1 MGHKRAKSEAGNGAV
16 CRTDELGRRKSGAP
30 ALVYWLLAFLASCW
44 CRTIASKE
52 QIRLSTFFLVRCF
65 LGGLV
70 CADYWRAEESGTL
83 SLGLIRSL
91 LGADNGRAIQ
101 SGTLSNGWSEI
112 FFVVCADSRRAEQSG
127 TL

>member
-1 MGHKRAKSEAGNGAV
+1 M
-16 CRTDELGRRKSGAP
+16 
-30 ALVYWLLAFLASCW
+30 
-44 CRTIASKE
+44 
-52 QIRLSTFFLVRCF
+52 VRCF

-101 SGTLSNGWSEI
+101 SGTLSLGLTRSLLGADNGRAIQNGTLSNGWSEI
-112 FFVVCADSRRAEQSG
+112 FLSYVPIAGEQNKVG
-127 TL
+127 RFDLV